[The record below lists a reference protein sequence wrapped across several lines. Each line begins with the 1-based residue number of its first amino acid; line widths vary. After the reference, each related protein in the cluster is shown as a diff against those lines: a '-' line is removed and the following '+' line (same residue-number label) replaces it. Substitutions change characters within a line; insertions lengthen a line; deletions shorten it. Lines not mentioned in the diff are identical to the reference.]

1 MINSPI
7 DYYNLV
13 IGKKFDMDG
22 MYGCQCV
29 DGFKHFCNVV
39 YELNLGSICS
49 PTGYAASIWDN
60 AERLGLLEYFDKV
73 ASNEMVDGD
82 WAIWDT
88 GSRSC
93 PYSHVAMFRCDNG
106 NGTGLFLGENQL
118 GHPEFTEIN
127 IYYDGIRGALRPKV
141 FHKPKESNLYKTLG
155 NMYLRYGAGLNYGIK
170 LVSEMTEDGKNHAV
184 SSNPNA
190 YAVYKEGTI
199 FSCLQKIEN
208 DYGVWAKTPS
218 GYICLIGASGKVY
231 CEEVN

>member
-1 MINSPI
+1 MKM
-7 DYYNLV
+7 V
-13 IGKKFDMDG
+13 CM
-22 MYGCQCV
+22 
-29 DGFKHFCNVV
+29 VV
-39 YELNLGSICS
+39 NALMGLNLGSICS
-49 PTGYAASIWDN
+49 PTGYATNIWDN
-60 AERLGLLEYFDKV
+60 AESLGLLEYFDKV

-82 WAIWDT
+82 WAIWDMN
-88 GSRSC
+88 SRSC
-93 PYSHVAMFRCDNG
+93 PYSHVAMFRSDNE

-118 GHPEFTEIN
+118 GHPEFTQIN

-141 FHKPKESNLYKTLG
+141 FHKPTESNLYKTLG

-208 DYGVWAKTPS
+208 DYGTWAKTPS
-218 GYICLIGASGKVY
+218 GYICLIGASGTVY